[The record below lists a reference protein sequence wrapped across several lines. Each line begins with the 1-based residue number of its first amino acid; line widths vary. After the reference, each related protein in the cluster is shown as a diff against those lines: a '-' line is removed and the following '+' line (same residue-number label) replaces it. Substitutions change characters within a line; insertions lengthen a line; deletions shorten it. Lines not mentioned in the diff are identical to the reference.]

1 MKDKNVSPILL
12 LGHSQHQLFV
22 GHCQKLFELCC
33 KMWKKFHTLAKFDF
47 QVSKFQVHRMF
58 MCRKNEFSCC
68 FYNWHTK
75 SNNGQTK
82 FLCTSLVHM
91 CRYVFFFNVE
101 DVKEILVHYIDI
113 KGAFM
118 KKIAHYYICAYVII
132 PLRWWYE
139 QNI

>member
-1 MKDKNVSPILL
+1 
-12 LGHSQHQLFV
+12 
-22 GHCQKLFELCC
+22 
-33 KMWKKFHTLAKFDF
+33 
-47 QVSKFQVHRMF
+47 
-58 MCRKNEFSCC
+58 
-68 FYNWHTK
+68 
-75 SNNGQTK
+75 
-82 FLCTSLVHM
+82 M